1 MPLPPLPAAP
11 IKTELTKQKTI
22 DFAKVALELE
32 KQNDRENTFD
42 LLADLDFSAPP
53 PSTETKPVD
62 NAVNWDSTLEAK
74 ELVRFFVI
82 FYWSEKRSKKS
93 NFCHV
98 WRFRVPFGCQHLRWY
113 VP

>member
-1 MPLPPLPAAP
+1 MLPKKCWPLNFGDFETAEPISAVPQPPLPAAP

-82 FYWSEKRSKKS
+82 F
-93 NFCHV
+93 FID
-98 WRFRVPFGCQHLRWY
+98 
-113 VP
+113 